1 MTKLQ
6 HALADSG
13 AEPRSV
19 PEQWSAGELVQTKRA
34 GSLHVGRVLIDL
46 VGMVVLLGV
55 VGAVYESVAEAA
67 DARAYPA
74 PGRLV
79 DVGGYR
85 LHVNCLGTGSPTVV
99 IDSGLG
105 DWSASWRSWVQP
117 EAAKATRVCTYDRAG
132 MGYSESG
139 PLPRTAA
146 HFAQE
151 LHTLLQ
157 HADIPGPYVLVGHSA
172 GGLTVRVF
180 ADAYPAE
187 VVGVVLI
194 DSMSPT
200 PGHPGRPVHTT
211 SAGRTSE
218 RVVDRHAPG
227 ADRLA
232 AVVGRATPDED
243 RVGAGGSR
251 RLRRVLGDPAFR
263 PDDAGREHGAGRR
276 LEAGGRRHELR
287 RCSPDRAVTWTG
299 SASGLA
305 AAADRAPPLVLQ

>member
-1 MTKLQ
+1 MNKLQ

-19 PEQWSAGELVQTKRA
+19 PERWSAGELVQTKRA
-34 GSLHVGRVLIDL
+34 GSHQVGRVLIGL
-46 VGMVVLLGV
+46 VGLVVLLGV

-74 PGRLV
+74 PGRMV

-132 MGYSESG
+132 IGYSEPG

-200 PGHPGRPVHTT
+200 LATQAAPSTPPD
-211 SAGRTSE
+211 GRTSE

-232 AVVGRATPDED
+232 AVVGRATPDEV

-287 RCSPDRAVTWTG
+287 RCSPDCAVTWTG